1 MGLLDGRVVIVTG
14 GGRGLGRAHCLELAR
29 QGAVVVVND
38 LGVSLHGE
46 AERGSPAEAGSS
58 AEAGS
63 RAEAL
68 SPAGAGSSA
77 GAGSRAGAGS
87 SAGAPSPAEAV
98 VAEIEKL
105 GGVAMAD
112 GTSVTDWDGMGAL
125 VTRTV
130 DAFGDLHA
138 VVNNAGFIR
147 DRMLVSMTEEDFD
160 SVVAVHLKGT
170 AALTKHACAYWRER
184 AKAGAKVSG
193 RVVMT
198 TSGAGLFG
206 NPGQANYGAA
216 KGAIATLAGI
226 VALETQRY
234 GVTANAISP
243 IAATRML
250 ASIGRAGSDSGDWD
264 PLDPANA
271 SPVVAWLCSEES
283 GWLSGA
289 VLRVDGNTVR
299 RVRGWTVEG
308 GYASTSGEALSVEE
322 LGLGIRKL
330 YGAAPIGLGG

>member
-29 QGAVVVVND
+29 QGATVVVND
-38 LGVSLHGE
+38 LGVSLQGTAEDGPE
-46 AERGSPAEAGSS
+46 AEPGGGARSPAAS
-58 AEAGS
+58 
-63 RAEAL
+63 
-68 SPAGAGSSA
+68 
-77 GAGSRAGAGS
+77 
-87 SAGAPSPAEAV
+87 V
-98 VAEIEKL
+98 VAEIEAL
-105 GGVAMAD
+105 GGTAVAD
-112 GTSVTDWDGMGAL
+112 GTSVTDWDGMQAL
-125 VTRTV
+125 VATTV
-130 DAFGDLHA
+130 ARFGDLHA

-147 DRMLVSMTEEDFD
+147 DRMLVSMSEDDFD
-160 SVVAVHLKGT
+160 AVVAVHLKGT
-170 AALTKHACAYWRER
+170 AALTKHACAYWREQ
-184 AKAGAKVSG
+184 AKAGAAVSG

-206 NPGQANYGAA
+206 NAGQANYGAA

-226 VALETQRY
+226 VALEMQRY

-250 ASIGRAGSDSGDWD
+250 ATIGRTAAGDGGWD

-271 SPVVAWLCSEES
+271 SPVVAWLCSAES

-289 VLRVDGNTVR
+289 VLRIDGNTVR

-308 GYASTSGEALSVEE
+308 GYPSASGEMLTTEE

-330 YGAAPIGLGG
+330 YGAAPAGLGG

>member
-1 MGLLDGRVVIVTG
+1 MGVLDGRVVIVTG

-29 QGAVVVVND
+29 QGAAVVVND
-38 LGVSLHGE
+38 LGVDLHGE
-46 AERGSPAEAGSS
+46 SEQHERSPAEC
-58 AEAGS
+58 
-63 RAEAL
+63 
-68 SPAGAGSSA
+68 
-77 GAGSRAGAGS
+77 
-87 SAGAPSPAEAV
+87 V
-98 VAEIEKL
+98 VAEIEAL
-105 GGVAMAD
+105 GGRAIAD
-112 GTSVTDWDGMGAL
+112 GTSVTDWDGMKAM
-125 VTRTV
+125 VARTV
-130 DAFGDLHA
+130 ERFGDLHA

-160 SVVAVHLKGT
+160 TVVAVHLKGT
-170 AALTKHACAYWRER
+170 TALTKHACVYWRDR
-184 AKAGAKVSG
+184 AKAGYKVSG

-206 NPGQANYGAA
+206 NAGQANYGSA
-216 KGAIATLAGI
+216 KGAIATMAGI
-226 VALETQRY
+226 VALEMQRY

-250 ASIGRAGSDSGDWD
+250 ATIGRTGAGGDGWD

-283 GWLSGA
+283 GWLSGV

-308 GYASTSGEALSVEE
+308 AYSSASGETLTTEELSV
-322 LGLGIRKL
+322 GIRKL

>member
-14 GGRGLGRAHCLELAR
+14 GGRGLGRSHCLELAR
-29 QGAVVVVND
+29 QGALVVVND

-46 AERGSPAEAGSS
+46 SEEGAASPGE
-58 AEAGS
+58 E
-63 RAEAL
+63 
-68 SPAGAGSSA
+68 
-77 GAGSRAGAGS
+77 
-87 SAGAPSPAEAV
+87 V
-98 VAEIEKL
+98 VSEIEAA
-105 GGVAMAD
+105 GGTAMVD
-112 GTSVTDWDGMGAL
+112 GTSVTDWDGMAAL
-125 VTRTV
+125 VERTV
-130 DAFGDLHA
+130 QMFGDLHA

-147 DRMLVSMTEEDFD
+147 DRMLVSMTEQDFD
-160 SVVAVHLKGT
+160 AVVAVHLKGT
-170 AALTKHACAYWRER
+170 AALTRHACAYWRDQSKLGR
-184 AKAGAKVSG
+184 KVTG

-206 NPGQANYGAA
+206 NIGQANYGSA

-226 VALETQRY
+226 VALEMQRY
-234 GVTANAISP
+234 GVTANAVSP

-250 ASIGRAGSDSGDWD
+250 ATIGRSGSGGEAWD

-283 GWLSGA
+283 GWLSGS

-308 GYASTSGEALSVEE
+308 GYKSTSGEALSADE

-330 YGAAPIGLGG
+330 FGAAPLGLAGA